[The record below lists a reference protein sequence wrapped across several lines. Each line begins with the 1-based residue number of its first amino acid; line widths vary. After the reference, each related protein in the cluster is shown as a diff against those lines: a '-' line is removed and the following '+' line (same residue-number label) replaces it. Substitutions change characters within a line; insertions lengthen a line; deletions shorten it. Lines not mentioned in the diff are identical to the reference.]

1 MDQAQHRRE
10 EEVNFSNTASKPF
23 KNGRERS
30 AIYRE
35 ERIKRGTQEEIAQ
48 KLGLKF
54 LTISRR
60 ETGAVRITDENFLAL
75 LALPLSKKTK
85 TKLLTKKK

>member
-10 EEVNFSNTASKPF
+10 EEVNFSNTATKPF
-23 KNGRERS
+23 NSRDRS

-35 ERIKRGTQEEIAQ
+35 ERIKRGTQEEVAK

-85 TKLLTKKK
+85 TKHLPKKR